1 MELIYTASNVVQR
14 ACLRLFA
21 DWKVTGTE
29 NVPPMGPLVIVCN
42 HLSNLDPPLLGASL
56 PRRIRFLA
64 KRGLFTANPAA
75 GWFLRS
81 YGAFPLNRDGVDVPA
96 YRWALNELAT
106 DGALVLF
113 PEGTRSEGAMAQ
125 AKTGVVN
132 LALRFKAPILPVG
145 ITGTQHIGHW
155 INVLHPTGTIR
166 VNVGQVFS
174 LPDIEGKPNKEILES
189 LTTSIMLRIAELL
202 PESYRGVYSD
212 LSGRTRTPVAEPVG
226 QQDRPIPGADSDE

>member
-1 MELIYTASNVVQR
+1 MELIYPASNTLQR
-14 ACLRLFA
+14 LLLRLFA
-21 DWKVTGTE
+21 DWQVTGRE

-42 HLSNLDPPLLGASL
+42 HLSNLDASLLGASL
-56 PRRIRFLA
+56 PSRRIRFLA
-64 KRGLFTANPAA
+64 KSGLFTASAVG

-81 YGAFPLNRDGVDVPA
+81 YGAFPLNREGVDVRA

-113 PEGTRSEGAMAQ
+113 PEGTRSRGAMAR
-125 AKTGVVN
+125 AKQGVVN
-132 LALRFKAPILPVG
+132 IVLKSGAPILPVG
-145 ITGTQHIGHW
+145 ITGTEQTGHW
-155 INVLHPTGTIR
+155 IDVLHPTGTIR

-174 LPDIEGKPNKEILES
+174 LPGIEGKPSKELLES

-212 LSGRTRTPVAEPVG
+212 LTGRTGTPLAESVE
-226 QQDRPIPGADSDE
+226 Q